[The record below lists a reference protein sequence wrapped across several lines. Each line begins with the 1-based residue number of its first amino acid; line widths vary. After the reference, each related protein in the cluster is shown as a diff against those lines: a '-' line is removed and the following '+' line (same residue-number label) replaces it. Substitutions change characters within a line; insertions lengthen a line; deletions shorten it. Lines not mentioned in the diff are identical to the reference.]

1 MFPVYWETPFLLI
14 HLFFYLKI
22 ISTENNKF
30 LVLLLENI
38 FKKHLVVSFLEV
50 GQLNT
55 KGMSLRLVSLSLKI
69 GENMLLDLKC

>member
-1 MFPVYWETPFLLI
+1 M
-14 HLFFYLKI
+14 
-22 ISTENNKF
+22 
-30 LVLLLENI
+30 LLENI

-69 GENMLLDLKC
+69 GENMLLDLKCWCDANAFISKLKSV